1 MNVTK
6 VKSFLKH
13 NKIYIFPAVLFLLL
27 VVLTSLRLS
36 GTSIGIYHEY
46 LYGETSK
53 DPNLLFG
60 KPQSIRSDEWLVN
73 TQLTIAQ
80 EENGLKP
87 LNDNFNNY
95 KDMSLLGDSPY
106 MGWSAIFKP
115 QNLSFFIMPLE
126 YAFAFKWWL
135 LLFSLMASVYFF
147 SLKLLPRKI
156 GIAVASAII
165 IACSPFVAWWYLTGT
180 IATLCYGFLIA
191 LACMGIIDHTQLTFF
206 KKKLS
211 QRASL
216 LVKGATLSYLL
227 ASFGLLLYPPFQIP
241 VALVVAF
248 FILGYLINA
257 ERGKSRKFIALS
269 LVPFAVS
276 VALAGAL
283 LGAFLYEHSTVF
295 TTVSKT
301 AYPGQ
306 RVISSGGQ
314 DITKLLTTYLQ
325 SQLQRE
331 DRGKHYYK
339 NQSESS
345 SFIVLPL
352 YFILPAIGLLVWL
365 YIKKRRI
372 EWALLGLIAV
382 CLIFFAV
389 LFIPN
394 IDIISKVFLL
404 TLVPHYRLV
413 IGLGFLAIILILYM
427 VKVFN
432 EHKLSF
438 NRKAYIIILL
448 YSLVFFSLMLLAGLE
463 TSKLYP
469 VFISSKKLILL
480 LAGIVMLGSTLILL
494 NRPKI
499 GLLIL
504 AVFSLASSMYVNP
517 LYRGLGP
524 LRNSEISKSIQTV
537 APPNAI
543 WAAAQD
549 ILIENLPQ
557 MSGRPAVTGVSTYPE
572 NAFWEKYSGKSNSF
586 IYNRYA
592 HIVLSSNDKNS
603 LVLATPDLIT
613 VSASC
618 SRRITEKIE
627 YIVSTTP
634 LEGSCNSLLKTVT
647 YPAITFYLYKQ

>member
-1 MNVTK
+1 MNVAK
-6 VKSFLKH
+6 VKLFLKR
-13 NKIYIFPAVLFLLL
+13 NNIYIFPVLLL
-27 VVLTSLRLS
+27 ILLIILTCLRLS
-36 GTSIGIYHEY
+36 GTSIGVYHTY

-60 KPQSIRSDEWLVN
+60 KPQTIRSDEWLVN

-80 EENGLKP
+80 EENGLNP
-87 LNDNFNNY
+87 VNDNFNHD
-95 KDMSLLGDSPY
+95 KDMSLLGDAPY
-106 MGWSAIFKP
+106 LGWSAIFKP

-135 LLFSLMASVYFF
+135 LLFGLMASVYFF
-147 SLKLLPRKI
+147 SLKLLPGKI
-156 GIAVASAII
+156 WIAIASAII

-180 IATLCYGFLIA
+180 IATLAYGFLVA
-191 LACMGIIDHTQLTFF
+191 LVCMSIIDHTRLTFF
-206 KKKLS
+206 KKQLS
-211 QRASL
+211 HRASL
-216 LVKGATLSYLL
+216 LVKGASLSYLL
-227 ASFGLLLYPPFQIP
+227 AAFGLLLYPPFQIP

-248 FILGYLINA
+248 FILGYLINNCRA
-257 ERGKSRKFIALS
+257 KSRKQIVQV
-269 LVPFAVS
+269 LVPFAIS
-276 VALAGAL
+276 IGVAGVL

-295 TTVSKT
+295 TTVSNT

-306 RVISSGGQ
+306 RVVSSGGE
-314 DITKLLTTYLQ
+314 DVAKLLTTYLQ

-331 DRGKHYYK
+331 DRGTHYYK

-394 IDIISKVFLL
+394 IDIISKVLLL

-427 VKVFN
+427 AKVFK
-432 EHKLSF
+432 EYKLSL
-438 NRKAYIIILL
+438 NRKAYIIVLL
-448 YSLVFFSLMLLAGLE
+448 YSLIFFGLMLWAGLE

-469 VFISSKKLILL
+469 DFISSKKLILL
-480 LAGIVMLGSTLILL
+480 LAAVLMLGSTLVLL

-504 AVFSLASSMYVNP
+504 AAFSLASSVYVNP

-524 LRNSEISKSIQTV
+524 LQNSEVSKAIQSV
-537 APPNAI
+537 APPTAT

-572 NAFWEKYSGKSNSF
+572 NAFWEQYSGKSNSF

-618 SRRITEKIE
+618 NRKITEKIE

-634 LEGSCNSLLKTVT
+634 LQGSCNSLLKTVT
-647 YPAITFYLYKQ
+647 YPAVTFYLYKQ